1 MLRDIERHVMLTND
15 RIALLQ
21 SGKAPLYEYGRMPV
35 RATNTIEIEQG
46 LLDKLLGA
54 EKYIKDNFG
63 SVHHHSVFL
72 ETMSSPGI
80 ANELV
85 GEIDAAGKNQRAVD
99 VTALHACGK

>member
-1 MLRDIERHVMLTND
+1 MLTDIERHVMLTNE

-35 RATNTIEIEQG
+35 LLTNTIEIEQG
-46 LLDKLLGA
+46 LLDKLLSA
-54 EKYIKDNFG
+54 KKYIKDNFG
-63 SVHHHSVFL
+63 SVHNHSVFL

-85 GEIDAAGKNQRAVD
+85 GEIDGPRKNQRAGEPLD
-99 VTALHACGK
+99 HRR